1 MKKTIWTRLLLLL
14 SVLALTLGA
23 CVIGVSA
30 TEADAEVSA
39 AETQEV
45 EQTESGNKNPTE
57 EELGGIF
64 SPLRIEWA
72 IKVTLQGM
80 LMIFAVL
87 ALLWGVLAIFKVF
100 LHDIPEK
107 RAAKKKKL
115 AAEAQAAAPVQEEP
129 AVPTAPTPDE
139 GEIVAAITAAIAAV
153 LEGEEYKDQFAS
165 GFRVVSFKRKGGA
178 WNKDN

>member
-39 AETQEV
+39 AETQEA

-115 AAEAQAAAPVQEEP
+115 AAAAQAAAPVQEEP
-129 AVPTAPTPDE
+129 AVPTAPTQDE

>member
-39 AETQEV
+39 AETQEA

-115 AAEAQAAAPVQEEP
+115 AAAAQAAAPVQEEP